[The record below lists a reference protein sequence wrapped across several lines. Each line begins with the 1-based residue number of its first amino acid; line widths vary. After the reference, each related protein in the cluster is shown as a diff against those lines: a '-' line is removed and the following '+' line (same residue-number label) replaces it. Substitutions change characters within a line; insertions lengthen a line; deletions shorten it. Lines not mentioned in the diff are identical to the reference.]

1 MQKGMRLI
9 MAGLVAA
16 TILAVTPAAFAT
28 SGKGGGGVQKSG
40 TCTASS
46 TWKLKAKAD
55 NGRLEVEFEVDQNV
69 NGDTWNVS
77 LRDNGMVFFKGT
89 RVTQPPSGSFTVH
102 RRTANQA
109 GTDQIIG
116 RATNQSTG
124 EVCRGALSI

>member
-16 TILAVTPAAFAT
+16 TILAVTPAAFA
-28 SGKGGGGVQKSG
+28 KGGVQKTGRCS
-40 TCTASS
+40 ANS
-46 TWKLKAKAD
+46 TWTLKAQHD
-55 NGRLEVEFEVDQNV
+55 NGKIEVEFQVDENV
-69 NGDTWNVS
+69 NGDTWAVR
-77 LRDNGMVFFKGT
+77 LRDNGMLFFKGT
-89 RVTQPPSGSFTVH
+89 RVTQAPSGSFTVT

-109 GTDQIIG
+109 GADMITA